1 MRTLTLAVLLALSSP
16 ALAGSLASVTVP
28 DNVSVEGAPVVLN
41 GMGLRE
47 KFYIDIYVGA
57 LWLPAKTTD
66 SEKAINDDVA
76 KRLSMHFVYGGGVT
90 KQQLVDTYDEGL
102 AKQGNPA
109 SLRPKYDQL
118 YSWLSDVASG
128 DEIRFDYKPGKGTT
142 VSVKGA
148 VKGTIPGADFMR
160 SFFRIYLGAN
170 PPTSKF
176 KKGIMGG

>member
-1 MRTLTLAVLLALSSP
+1 MRATVLAVLLALSSP

-28 DNVSVEGAPVVLN
+28 DNVTVQGANLELN

-47 KFYIDIYVGA
+47 KFYIDVYVGA

-66 SEKAINDDVA
+66 SEKAITEDVP
-76 KRLSMHFVYGGGVT
+76 KRLSMHFVYGGGVS
-90 KQQLVDTYDEGL
+90 KKQLVDTYDEGL

-109 SLRPKYDQL
+109 DLRAAYDQL
-118 YSWLSDVASG
+118 YGWLSDVGPG
-128 DEIRFDYKPGKGTT
+128 DEVRFDYAPGTGTAVT
-142 VSVKGA
+142 VKG
-148 VKGTIPGADFMR
+148 VKKGTIPGAKFMR